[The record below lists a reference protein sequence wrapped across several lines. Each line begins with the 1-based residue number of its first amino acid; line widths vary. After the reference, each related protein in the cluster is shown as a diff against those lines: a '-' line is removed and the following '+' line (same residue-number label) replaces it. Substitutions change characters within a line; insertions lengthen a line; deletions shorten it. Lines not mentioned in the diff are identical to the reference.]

1 MRGLT
6 NLTAVPG
13 GKIGLQCRIVVGLC
27 AFIVDCMY
35 SIYST
40 AILQV

>member
-6 NLTAVPG
+6 NLTSIVG
-13 GKIGLQCRIVVGLC
+13 GEIGLQDGVDVGFC

-35 SIYST
+35 SIYG
-40 AILQV
+40 AAFLQE